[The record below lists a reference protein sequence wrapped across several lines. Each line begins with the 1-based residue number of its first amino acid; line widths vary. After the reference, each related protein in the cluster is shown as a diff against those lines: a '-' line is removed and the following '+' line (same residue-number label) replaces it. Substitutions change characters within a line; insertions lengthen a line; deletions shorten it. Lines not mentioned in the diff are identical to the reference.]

1 MSNHL
6 AVATVSAALGRLLQG
21 ALDMDVPGARVSHER
36 PGGPGDDARRGI
48 NIFLFQVTPN
58 SALRNVDLPVRNGSG
73 QVVGRA
79 SAALDLHYLLTC
91 YGDAA
96 SFEPERMLGT
106 AARIL
111 HERPLLDRPLVT
123 GTVEDPANLAALGG
137 SDLADAHDLVKFS
150 PTPLNLE
157 ELSKLW
163 SILFQTPYRLSLAY
177 RAALVQIDARDEV
190 PGGLPV
196 RRRGPYVIP
205 ISAAGIDAVQAIDGP
220 TRPIVW
226 GGRIVLA
233 GRGFAL
239 PGASL
244 LLNGVVAT
252 PDPAAASAGR
262 LEVVLQPAS
271 LGGTT
276 LPAGVATARVR
287 LPPPAGAPPQLA
299 RETQAV
305 PFLLRPSLT
314 LPGGGVVA
322 GPEDAEVRHDGT
334 VTVDLV
340 PGLVAG
346 QTVRLLLDRTAPR
359 PAVAAVLPAQIPGG
373 AVFPLAQV
381 VFGFTALPAGTY
393 LIRAQVDGAESP
405 LTVETNPASPE
416 FGNVTGPTVTVP

>member
-314 LPGGGVVA
+314 LPGGGRGRRARRCRGTARRHRDRGPRARSGRRADRAAAA
-322 GPEDAEVRHDGT
+322 GPHRAPAGGGSGAAGADPRRRR
-334 VTVDLV
+334 V
-340 PGLVAG
+340 PAG
-346 QTVRLLLDRTAPR
+346 AGGVRLHRTAR
-359 PAVAAVLPAQIPGG
+359 RHLSDSC
-373 AVFPLAQV
+373 
-381 VFGFTALPAGTY
+381 AG
-393 LIRAQVDGAESP
+393 
-405 LTVETNPASPE
+405 
-416 FGNVTGPTVTVP
+416 